1 MVAGTEGAG
10 GAVAGLGRRILLVA
24 ACIVAG
30 AALLAGTSRLETVPP
45 RQSFAEFPMRFGDWQ
60 GQVLPDFDAQI
71 LAILGVDE
79 YVNRFY
85 HRSGGQPVAVY
96 VGYYES
102 QRQGDTMHSPL
113 NCLPGAGWLPVQQRR
128 TTIDVED
135 SRGPRSIEVNNFII
149 EKGLERQVVIYWYQS
164 HGRVVASEYYGKVYL
179 VLDAVRLNRTD
190 GAMIRVVVPILGSE
204 AGAQQHAEQTGINFT
219 RVLFRQL
226 DRFLP
231 A

>member
-113 NCLPGAGWLPVQQRR
+113 NCLPGAGWIPVGQGRATLQVN
-128 TTIDVED
+128 DG
-135 SRGPRSIEVNNFII
+135 SGARSIEVNDFLI
-149 EKGLERQVVIYWYQS
+149 EKGLDRQVVLYWYQG
-164 HGRVVASEYYGKVYL
+164 HGRVVASEYWGKVYT
-179 VLDAVRLNRTD
+179 VVDALQLNRTD
-190 GAMIRVVVPILGSE
+190 GSIVRIVAPVIGNGADAEQRARSE
-204 AGAQQHAEQTGINFT
+204 AVQFVQEIFPH
-219 RVLFRQL
+219 LS
-226 DRFLP
+226 RFLP